1 MSEPTTPPR
10 RGRAVRVIVGLAALA
25 VIATALVGAGM
36 DFLYGRLQGNIT
48 SVDVSGVIGRAPN
61 TTVVDEEGNYEP
73 LTILL
78 MGSDSREGQPDARYG
93 DPAIHSNAR
102 SDTTILLHV
111 AADRSFATAVSIP
124 RDTWVMIPECPRTGS
139 GEMAGGFEAKFNTA
153 FEIGGPGCTMK
164 LVEQMSGLQIDHF
177 AVIDFIGFT
186 NVVDALGGV
195 EVCLTES
202 VNDPDSDL
210 ILPAG
215 TSTVDGEQ
223 ALAFVRAR
231 KTLSDGSDLSRI
243 KRQQAFLSSMIREAT
258 DAQILLNPV
267 RLYSVLDAA
276 TSSLTT
282 DPGLADRNVL
292 QEVALSLRL
301 VQPSNIT
308 FLTMPW
314 VERGDG
320 ANVVMDDERAAK
332 VWASIA
338 DDVPWKKPKK
348 SARADGD
355 STDSGSSDGDAL
367 TIAPSD
373 ITLLVLNGSGVAG
386 RAGETA
392 AALTGAGFAIFGVDD
407 ADRPDYAVSE
417 IRYAPGSLDAARTV
431 AAALPGAQLVED
443 ATAATI
449 TIVLGQ
455 DFAGVTDVTVAP
467 APSPEPL
474 TDEDVD
480 AAADV
485 VDDAITDS
493 TTADTVR
500 CD

>member
-1 MSEPTTPPR
+1 MSEPIVAPR
-10 RGRAVRVIVGLAALA
+10 RGRAARIIAGLAALA

-36 DFLYGRLQGNIT
+36 EFLYGRLQGNIT
-48 SVDVSGVIGRAPN
+48 AIDVSDVLGRAPN
-61 TTVVDEEGNYEP
+61 TTVVDDEGNFQP

-93 DPAIHSNAR
+93 DPTVHSNAR

-111 AADRSFATAVSIP
+111 GADRSFATAVSIP
-124 RDTWVMIPECPRTGS
+124 RDTWVTLPECPRGGS
-139 GEMAGGFEAKFNTA
+139 GDLTGGFEAKFNTA

-164 LVEQMSGLQIDHF
+164 LVEQMTGLQIDHF

-195 EVCLTES
+195 DVCLTES
-202 VNDPDSDL
+202 VDDPDSDL
-210 ILPAG
+210 VLPAG

-258 DAQILLNPV
+258 AAEVFLNPV

-282 DPGLADRNVL
+282 DPGLAERDVL
-292 QEVALSLRL
+292 QQTALSLRG
-301 VQPSNIT
+301 VQPSDIT

-320 ANVVMDDERAAK
+320 ANVVMDTQRAAAL
-332 VWASIA
+332 WASIN
-338 DDVPWKKPKK
+338 DDVPWKKPKRDRPEPAEGT
-348 SARADGD
+348 SI
-355 STDSGSSDGDAL
+355 TIPPSSVSL
-367 TIAPSD
+367 V
-373 ITLLVLNGSGVAG
+373 VLNGSGVAG
-386 RAGETA
+386 RAGETST
-392 AALTGAGFAIFGVDD
+392 LLGSAGFVIVGVDD
-407 ADRPDYAVSE
+407 ADRSDYTRTEV
-417 IRYAPGSLDAARTV
+417 RYAPATLEEARTV
-431 AAALPGAQLVED
+431 AAALPGSTLVED
-443 ATAATI
+443 PAAVTV
-449 TIVLGQ
+449 TVVLGQ
-455 DFAGVTDVTVAP
+455 DFTGVTDVTVDP
-467 APSPEPL
+467 ATEPL
-474 TDEDVD
+474 TDEAVG
-480 AAADV
+480 DV

-500 CD
+500 CN

>member
-1 MSEPTTPPR
+1 MSQPPIDDTLGAPR
-10 RGRAVRVIVGLAALA
+10 RGRVLRIIAGLAALA

-36 DFLYGRLQGNIT
+36 EFLYGRLQGNIT
-48 SVDVSGVIGRAPN
+48 SVDVSQVIGRAPN
-61 TTVVDEEGNYEP
+61 TTVVDEDGNYQP

-93 DPAIHSNAR
+93 DPSIHSNAR

-111 AADRSFATAVSIP
+111 GADRSFATAVSIP
-124 RDTWVMIPECPRTGS
+124 RDTWVTIPECPRSGT

-164 LVEQMSGLQIDHF
+164 LVEQMTGLQIDHF

-186 NVVDALGGV
+186 NVVNALGGV
-195 EVCLTES
+195 EVCLTEA
-202 VNDPDSDL
+202 VDDPDSDL
-210 ILPAG
+210 VLPAG
-215 TSTVDGEQ
+215 TSLVDGEQ

-258 DAQILLNPV
+258 AAQVLLNPV

-282 DPGLADRNVL
+282 DPGLADRDVL
-292 QEVALSLRL
+292 QQTALSLRG
-301 VQPSNIT
+301 VQPGDIT

-320 ANVVMDDERAAK
+320 ANVVMDVERAAG
-332 VWASIA
+332 VWESITN
-338 DDVPWKKPKK
+338 DVPWKKPKRA
-348 SARADGD
+348 SAKNDSPAD
-355 STDSGSSDGDAL
+355 SSGTL
-367 TIAPSD
+367 TVAPSS
-373 ITLLVLNGSGVAG
+373 ISLLVLNGSGVAG

-392 AALTGAGFAIFGVDD
+392 SVLGSAGFVIIGVDD
-407 ADRPDYAVSE
+407 ADRPDYTQTEV
-417 IRYAPGSLDAARTV
+417 RYAPGSLEAARTV
-431 AAALPGAQLVED
+431 SAALPGSTLVED
-443 ATAATI
+443 PSAVTVTV
-449 TIVLGQ
+449 VLGQ
-455 DFAGVTDVTVAP
+455 DFTGVSDVTVQT
-467 APSPEPL
+467 PEQPL
-474 TDEDVD
+474 TDEVVD
-480 AAADV
+480 EIVDEV